1 MKPEFRKPYGKLY
14 TSVDQIRDI
23 IKDKK
28 IISVGDVISSN
39 LIKNNITPD
48 IIIFDERQ
56 NRKPVTQD
64 IKEILNGFDAEEIQV
79 ENPKSNITE
88 ELWNAIKSSLT
99 KNNRVK
105 IRVKGEEDL
114 SVLPIIMEAN
124 ENTIVLYGFM
134 EKGFIL
140 VQIDKNLKE
149 RCQNLLTKLG
159 R

>member
-1 MKPEFRKPYGKLY
+1 LKPEFRKPYGELY
-14 TSVDQIRDI
+14 TSVEQIRKI

-28 IISVGDVISSN
+28 IISVGDVISSE
-39 LIKNNITPD
+39 LIKNNIKPD

-64 IKEILNGFDAEEIQV
+64 IKNILNKFDAEEIQV

-99 KNNRVK
+99 KNNRIK
-105 IRVKGEEDL
+105 IKVDGEEDL
-114 SVLPIIMEAN
+114 AVLPIIVEAN
-124 ENTIVLYGFM
+124 ESTIVLYGFM
-134 EKGFIL
+134 GRGFIL